1 MKLKNA
7 AAAALAA
14 ATILTAGT
22 AHAETAA
29 PQEAAT
35 YTPTA
40 DGAGLEI
47 SLVDGTHFAQSHNA
61 IEVLDAAGNVVEA
74 LPATAKDKNGSDV
87 RFVYTQRSDSQL
99 RVDVV
104 SANGVTTYGWW
115 GDWGKCAAGI
125 AGGAGTEGLAGAGV
139 GSAVPGIGTATGAAV
154 GGVAGALTGAA
165 AAC

>member
-14 ATILTAGT
+14 AAIATAGT
-22 AHAETAA
+22 AHAETAG
-29 PQEAAT
+29 PQEAA

-40 DGAGLEI
+40 DGAGLEV
-47 SLVDGTHFAQSHNA
+47 SFVDGTHFAQSHGA
-61 IEVLDAAGNVVEA
+61 VEVVDAAGNVVEV
-74 LPATAKDKNGSDV
+74 LPATARDKDGSDV

-125 AGGAGTEGLAGAGV
+125 AGGAGTEALGSAAV
-139 GSAVPGIGTATGAAV
+139 GSAVPGIGTATGAVV

-165 AAC
+165 TAC